1 MRREE
6 QLKLQLA
13 SFNQPQ
19 DAGDSSGPSSSDGRN
34 SNSSSG
40 GQGSDAGA
48 NDGSQPADSSSSRVR
63 KVQKPLTLQDMQEQ
77 VGFAV

>member
-19 DAGDSSGPSSSDGRN
+19 DAGDSSDPSSSDG

-40 GQGSDAGA
+40 AQGSDAGV
-48 NDGSQPADSSSSRVR
+48 NDGSQPAGSSSSRVQ